1 MENTVN
7 LLRWTARILGFLA
20 CGFFSLFLIGED
32 GLSEFVWDLV
42 PTIIFI
48 GLAVFGYVT
57 ALFKERTGGILMMI
71 AGIGQGIY
79 LLLYGGFSDIDAAL
93 IYMLPLLIPGFLFYF
108 SAATSR

>member
-1 MENTVN
+1 MN
-7 LLRWTARILGFLA
+7 LLRWTARIIGFLA
-20 CGFFSLFLIGED
+20 CGFFSLFFIGEG

-57 ALFKERTGGILMMI
+57 AWFKERTGGIMMMI
-71 AGIGQGIY
+71 GGIGQGIY

-93 IYMLPLLIPGFLFYF
+93 IYMLPLLIPGFLFYYC
-108 SAATSR
+108 AGRRR